1 MNFASDNTAPI
12 APEIL
17 AALGAANN
25 GPAPAYGSDDLTA
38 GLRDRLTEVFER
50 PCHFALLATGSAA
63 NGIAL
68 SLASPP
74 YGQVLCHEASHIT
87 LEEGGAPEFYT
98 GGAKLAGIP
107 GAQGKLTVEG
117 LQAAIDA
124 HPPLPPHV
132 MPRTVLSLTQ
142 ATELGTVYTREE
154 IVTLTAWAR
163 SQGLKVHM
171 DGARFANAVISSGAS
186 AAELSWKAGI
196 DLLSFGATKN
206 GALAAELLLVFDDA
220 LAEGLAPR
228 QKRAGHLWSKQRYLA
243 AQMLAYLDDELWLR
257 LAAQANAHARRLSEG
272 LAGLPGVTL
281 VAPTEANEVFVHLP
295 LPLQEALRAAGATF
309 YPWHAPGLS
318 PSETRVRLV
327 THYATAT
334 EEVDAF
340 LALAA
345 QSA

>member
-1 MNFASDNTAPI
+1 MNFASDNTAPV
-12 APEIL
+12 ASEIL
-17 AALGAANN
+17 AALGAANE
-25 GPAPAYGSDDLTA
+25 GSAPAYGGDSLTA
-38 GLRDRLTEVFER
+38 RLGDRLAELFER

-63 NGIAL
+63 NGLAL

-117 LQAAIDA
+117 LQGAIDA

-142 ATELGTVYTREE
+142 ATELGTVYTPEE
-154 IVTLTAWAR
+154 LSTLTAWAQSR
-163 SQGLKVHM
+163 GLKMHM
-171 DGARFANAVISSGAS
+171 DGARFANAVASTGAS

-243 AQMLAYLDDELWLR
+243 AQWLAYLEDDLWLR
-257 LAAQANAHARRLSEG
+257 LAAHANTQARRLSEG
-272 LAGLPGVTL
+272 LAALPGVTL
-281 VAPTEANEVFVHLP
+281 EAPTEANEVFVHLP
-295 LPLQEALRAAGATF
+295 APLQEALRGAGATF

-327 THYATAT
+327 THHATSP
-334 EEVDAF
+334 EDVEAF
-340 LALAA
+340 LAIA
-345 QSA
+345 QKSV

>member
-1 MNFASDNTAPI
+1 
-12 APEIL
+12 
-17 AALGAANN
+17 
-25 GPAPAYGSDDLTA
+25 
-38 GLRDRLTEVFER
+38 
-50 PCHFALLATGSAA
+50 
-63 NGIAL
+63 
-68 SLASPP
+68 
-74 YGQVLCHEASHIT
+74 
-87 LEEGGAPEFYT
+87 
-98 GGAKLAGIP
+98 
-107 GAQGKLTVEG
+107 
-117 LQAAIDA
+117 
-124 HPPLPPHV
+124 
-132 MPRTVLSLTQ
+132 MPRTILSLTQ
-142 ATELGTVYTREE
+142 ATELGTVYAREE

-171 DGARFANAVISSGAS
+171 DGARFANAVVSTGAS
-186 AAELSWKAGI
+186 AAELSWKSGI

-243 AQMLAYLDDELWLR
+243 ARAGLPRRRSLALPS
-257 LAAQANAHARRLSEG
+257 AHANAQAQRLSEG
-272 LAGLPGVTL
+272 LAALPGVTL

-345 QSA
+345 QSASGRGTTRRPRALARLSYGSACGPVAVPDFKLGEAHYARLRGSTPRPSAT